1 MVLQKRLEDDVC
13 ILSNDKELIGIV
25 EKVVD
30 ELNLNLYYAEC
41 TTDLYAIGAFYYIV
55 DPNLLESDFMEN
67 FRELYELTS
76 PKEMALMLTSTY
88 KIPRDIRPYF
98 IFADDNGK
106 FEQQLKMAM
115 LNRRSNIIS
124 RKTDKRDY
132 SKKLNRLF
140 AILRHLQPEGN
151 YVRIPELA
159 KEFGVSEKTIKR
171 DLIYLKQEGGEEIV
185 YDRENKAYF
194 LNNSISSRIITRYDK
209 DFH

>member
-1 MVLQKRLEDDVC
+1 MALIKRIEDDVC

-41 TTDLYAIGAFYYIV
+41 TTDLYAFGAFYYIV
-55 DPNLLESDFMEN
+55 DPALLESDFMEN

-76 PKEMALMLTSTY
+76 PKEVAVMLTASS
-88 KIPRDIRPYF
+88 KIPREIKPYF
-98 IFADDNGK
+98 IFADENGK
-106 FEQQLKMAM
+106 VEQQLKMTM

-124 RKTDKRDY
+124 QKTNKRDY

-151 YVRIPELA
+151 YIRIPELA

-185 YDRENKAYF
+185 YDRKTKAYY

-209 DFH
+209 EFH